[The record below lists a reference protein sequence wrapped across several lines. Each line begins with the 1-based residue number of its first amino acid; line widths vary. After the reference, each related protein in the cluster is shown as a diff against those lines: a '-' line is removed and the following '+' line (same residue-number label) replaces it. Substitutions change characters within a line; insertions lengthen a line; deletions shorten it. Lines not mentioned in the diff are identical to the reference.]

1 MPADQFSKFYA
12 QSRNMPKLMWLL
24 RIADIVLHGNTEP
37 TRFAAS
43 RASARDLHCT
53 ARSLTGFAKR
63 NRNQIVSVSHFQLF
77 VIWITDLLQSD
88 TAEAEPAN
96 TAAVDEE
103 AGMVSQAYDTEEVN
117 MKDVLNIFKNE
128 RGKGYW

>member
-1 MPADQFSKFYA
+1 M
-12 QSRNMPKLMWLL
+12 
-24 RIADIVLHGNTEP
+24 
-37 TRFAAS
+37 
-43 RASARDLHCT
+43 
-53 ARSLTGFAKR
+53 
-63 NRNQIVSVSHFQLF
+63 SHFQLF
-77 VIWITDLLQSD
+77 VIWITYLLQSD

>member
-1 MPADQFSKFYA
+1 M
-12 QSRNMPKLMWLL
+12 
-24 RIADIVLHGNTEP
+24 
-37 TRFAAS
+37 
-43 RASARDLHCT
+43 
-53 ARSLTGFAKR
+53 
-63 NRNQIVSVSHFQLF
+63 
-77 VIWITDLLQSD
+77 LQSD